1 MGSQHKNT
9 QDSHAPTHTHT
20 YHSTHTAQTR
30 ICNVHTHVGVV
41 NTNLMCDCCCIP
53 WLPQSR
59 ELLHQRRK
67 TADIWIFRCRARLQL
82 RGKRPRDNLPDF
94 ASLNALSTRL
104 GAHPRPKLA
113 PWFTGGPSAC
123 PQPGAAVQHSTA
135 QYSTQYYTIVVQ
147 YSVQYSIAVQYS
159 STVQQYSTVQ
169 CTVLVQATSSCDRFR
184 QLSILWPVK
193 QTVKREKRVK
203 RTRHR

>member
-1 MGSQHKNT
+1 MIGQQQQLQQAEQKNVKLKGGVPALKYT
-9 QDSHAPTHTHT
+9 DPHAPTHTHT

-159 STVQQYSTVQ
+159 STVQQYSTAVQ
-169 CTVLVQATSSCDRFR
+169 YSSTVPYSVQY
-184 QLSILWPVK
+184 
-193 QTVKREKRVK
+193 
-203 RTRHR
+203 